1 MHTNKRKDAGWIG
14 SYAKPDGSGL
24 TSRLHPLP
32 PPTRDG
38 QFRSGRAHGS
48 LILDALYHASQGAKY
63 TTKEPFPLPG
73 QRGSL
78 LCPSCSTWRR
88 QLTTR
93 ARSIENTV
101 TPRRGVHALHNTRS
115 TSQRSFTTS
124 PTITAGKYV
133 PPQFKE
139 LYNALSEVKDAA
151 IEQVSLSRLS
161 LALRGLE
168 SEEPLVRV
176 AVLGLDN
183 AEAARKLVRLLLA
196 DPLGPREAWE
206 DTLESYE
213 SDPSRGLLIRYG
225 ETSDSI
231 PNDLLPTITIRS
243 PLLKKGNIEL
253 LVSSIGSDPK
263 ASGVTL
269 SAESFLVPNVAIP
282 TSHSGRQNFVRYPV
296 HYSIICGTGVDGLL
310 GFSGLMG
317 RSNLENEVASVRGA
331 ISLSGAGQTQNK
343 SGVSFVDLDRATAAL
358 DRIRESVQNA
368 SEYERGWNGSG
379 VQPVIDWLST
389 VSRKERETAL
399 SPALAPLI
407 ESLLNA
413 AEKGVTVR
421 EAEALRE
428 QAEGTV
434 PAEVRSQ
441 LENEVSVWAEQ
452 AHSELRSSL
461 EAGFASPRWRGLAW
475 WKLFWRVDDVSMITS
490 EILDKRFL
498 RRAEREVIWTWSTD
512 VGSLAHSNLRYA
524 QQAAL
529 RQSPLCRLW
538 RRGLVFFSVS
548 TTTLTS
554 ALSALTYAA
563 VPSASVYESC
573 TLAAVGL
580 IYSLRRQQKKW
591 DVARDFWE
599 EEVRDE
605 GRTALLETEAQ
616 LRKIV
621 REGGKR
627 LEVSS
632 DRRMRELI
640 AHTRARPL
648 KRFGHEFRHHVQPYP
663 HQSRKVMYLMVKTA
677 LGIPQMVKV
686 RDEVCRIKNT
696 ADTFS
701 RNATRQLPNRVGAPQ
716 IWIQSKMAGGPSTS
730 IAAKRQNTMQ
740 TGAKWECGE
749 RVHFDSRWTEEEFGE
764 GETDRL
770 AGDSGALDEDSDGV
784 EVDFAVGRDEDT
796 EADDQDGEEDGEVDA
811 LEAEKVADEK
821 HDDGADGLE
830 GGKWG

>member
-1 MHTNKRKDAGWIG
+1 M
-14 SYAKPDGSGL
+14 L
-24 TSRLHPLP
+24 T
-32 PPTRDG
+32 DC
-38 QFRSGRAHGS
+38 
-48 LILDALYHASQGAKY
+48 
-63 TTKEPFPLPG
+63 E
-73 QRGSL
+73 
-78 LCPSCSTWRR
+78 CPKS
-88 QLTTR
+88 
-93 ARSIENTV
+93 
-101 TPRRGVHALHNTRS
+101 
-115 TSQRSFTTS
+115 
-124 PTITAGKYV
+124 
-133 PPQFKE
+133 
-139 LYNALSEVKDAA
+139 
-151 IEQVSLSRLS
+151 
-161 LALRGLE
+161 
-168 SEEPLVRV
+168 
-176 AVLGLDN
+176 
-183 AEAARKLVRLLLA
+183 
-196 DPLGPREAWE
+196 
-206 DTLESYE
+206 
-213 SDPSRGLLIRYG
+213 RYG

-498 RRAEREVIWTWSTD
+498 RRAEREVIWTSGKYQQAGLLNTH
-512 VGSLAHSNLRYA
+512 VGSVAAGPPTSALWPTQISDMRSKLLSTTVPSLQALA
-524 QQAAL
+524 
-529 RQSPLCRLW
+529 QS
-538 RRGLVFFSVS
+538 LVFFSVS

-640 AHTRARPL
+640 AHARKTLEEVRA
-648 KRFGHEFRHHVQPYP
+648 
-663 HQSRKVMYLMVKTA
+663 
-677 LGIPQMVKV
+677 
-686 RDEVCRIKNT
+686 
-696 ADTFS
+696 
-701 RNATRQLPNRVGAPQ
+701 
-716 IWIQSKMAGGPSTS
+716 
-730 IAAKRQNTMQ
+730 
-740 TGAKWECGE
+740 
-749 RVHFDSRWTEEEFGE
+749 
-764 GETDRL
+764 
-770 AGDSGALDEDSDGV
+770 
-784 EVDFAVGRDEDT
+784 
-796 EADDQDGEEDGEVDA
+796 
-811 LEAEKVADEK
+811 
-821 HDDGADGLE
+821 
-830 GGKWG
+830 